1 MKSTSTIGA
10 SVATVPP
17 KSRPLAFVVKQLR
30 EVLPPTLFFAV
41 GFNLIVL
48 TTQLI
53 LADYLI
59 HFANFLLV
67 TLSALIAGKAVL
79 VANKLPFFRRFDA
92 APIAQPVLF
101 KTLVCCAIVFLIRL
115 LERLAKYWLA
125 GGTLS
130 GTPDYFATHFSWNR
144 FAAIQIWIF
153 VLFLIYS
160 IGSEL
165 NSLFGDGE
173 LIKILF
179 TRRSSELQLSRRQ
192 RVRTLV
198 KLSRLTEAHTLDELR
213 DRRTA
218 AHLEMIDLITKL
230 STRKKV
236 PLEITADGRKLRRSP

>member
-1 MKSTSTIGA
+1 MRAADCTSSPAGA
-10 SVATVPP
+10 IPP
-17 KSRPLAFVVKQLR
+17 KSRFLAFIGKQFL

-115 LERLAKYWLA
+115 LERL
-125 GGTLS
+125 
-130 GTPDYFATHFSWNR
+130 
-144 FAAIQIWIF
+144 
-153 VLFLIYS
+153 
-160 IGSEL
+160 
-165 NSLFGDGE
+165 
-173 LIKILF
+173 
-179 TRRSSELQLSRRQ
+179 
-192 RVRTLV
+192 
-198 KLSRLTEAHTLDELR
+198 
-213 DRRTA
+213 
-218 AHLEMIDLITKL
+218 
-230 STRKKV
+230 
-236 PLEITADGRKLRRSP
+236 